1 MTGRQQLPDVTLIGA
16 RYSVYTRI
24 CASALDM
31 KGVAYDFEALDIFS
45 DDGPAKARQAGH
57 RFGRIPIL
65 RHGDLTLYETLAIT
79 RYIDDRFDGPPL
91 QPAGP
96 ADRARMNRII
106 SIVDTQVYP
115 VLVWG
120 LYVPKSEAREPEP
133 GTLDKGR
140 AILDVLETL
149 AGPDWLCGT
158 RPTLADAY
166 LAACMDYI
174 LESEA
179 GENIAAQAP
188 RLTRW
193 WERARA
199 LRSPS

>member
-1 MTGRQQLPDVTLIGA
+1 MTARQQLPDVTLIGA

-24 CASALDM
+24 CASVLDM
-31 KGVAYDFEALDIFS
+31 KGVAHGFETLDIFAEG
-45 DDGPAKARQAGH
+45 GPAKARQAGQP
-57 RFGRIPIL
+57 FGRIPIL
-65 RHGDLTLYETLAIT
+65 RHGNLTLYETLAIT

-96 ADRARMNRII
+96 AERARMNQII

-115 VLVWG
+115 ILVWG
-120 LYVPKSEAREPEP
+120 LYGPKSEGREPKP
-133 GTLDKGR
+133 GMLDKGR
-140 AILDVLETL
+140 AILKALDPL
-149 AGPDWLCGT
+149 AGHGWLVGT

-179 GENIAAQAP
+179 GPEMPKRCPRLLRWWLQAQALP
-188 RLTRW
+188 QHG
-193 WERARA
+193 
-199 LRSPS
+199 